1 MAKKPTYS
9 DPVILDEPIER
20 GEGEKKQTIKEVK
33 LRRPKSGELRGLRL
47 VEVANADVSS
57 LITVIP
63 RISEPPLTEKELND
77 MDPADFSSLAV
88 EVAGFLET
96 KK

>member
-1 MAKKPTYS
+1 MAKKISYS
-9 DPVILDEPIER
+9 EPVVLDEPIER
-20 GEGEKKQTIKEVK
+20 GEGDKKQIINEIK

-57 LITVIP
+57 LITLIP
-63 RISEPPLTEKELND
+63 RISEPGLTETELNN

-88 EVAGFLET
+88 EVAGFLDS